1 MDRKR
6 LIDTNFPTQ
15 DNYSLVKM
23 RLNEKTCEKIVFGL
37 GVVSSFA
44 LIIGL
49 SVGLTVNKDEPETTS
64 TTSTITTSSTT
75 KTTPISDKGDS
86 LLVMWS
92 KGYKSPTNGILT
104 DFNGVEAGIQWDDR
118 SDASAFSRCS
128 FSYQGYIWILG
139 HVLKR
144 IELFLYM
151 YLKLSLKCRKGRLMG
166 TGKHKSVELK
176 AVR

>member
-1 MDRKR
+1 
-6 LIDTNFPTQ
+6 
-15 DNYSLVKM
+15 M

-64 TTSTITTSSTT
+64 TTSIITTSSTT
-75 KTTPISDKGDS
+75 MTTPVSDKGDS

-118 SDASAFSRCS
+118 SDASAWSRCS

-144 IELFLYM
+144 IELFSYV
-151 YLKLSLKCRKGRLMG
+151 KLSLKCRKGRLMG

>member
-23 RLNEKTCEKIVFGL
+23 RLNEKTCEKIVIGL

-64 TTSTITTSSTT
+64 TTSTTYSTSESKPNVTKYIT
-75 KTTPISDKGDS
+75 
-86 LLVMWS
+86 
-92 KGYKSPTNGILT
+92 
-104 DFNGVEAGIQWDDR
+104 
-118 SDASAFSRCS
+118 
-128 FSYQGYIWILG
+128 
-139 HVLKR
+139 LKR
-144 IELFLYM
+144 THNIMIDIIYCCEDYHVQSELILFFAQ
-151 YLKLSLKCRKGRLMG
+151 K
-166 TGKHKSVELK
+166 
-176 AVR
+176 